1 MNEISPMA
9 LANPSPTQGYS
20 EFLPPSV
27 ISTLTDNAH
36 LHDILAQKQD
46 MEKAQIE
53 KHINE
58 CLKEII
64 RMFEALKLSLWAKAD
79 EKTGQFN
86 SLFEQLES
94 LSLECSNW
102 AEKRL
107 KDALENFPNMENQYS
122 NVNDRNVLAN
132 QHKSEKLAKHLQ
144 EMRTKKLRANAVE
157 NALLAVD
164 QKIDAMRL
172 VEISEEVREMAT
184 KPTKIY
190 YESPALLV
198 YQKIQKAV
206 ALGLKEIRVDE
217 VIRINEVPGR
227 SRRLTAAKSPSQMRE
242 HQVGPERAK
251 MNAMTFNGKGPQ
263 TKAYPSRGSNMEM
276 SQPTG
281 SGLREPKF
289 IPKDFAKK
297 KASRA
302 PMPTQEPNK
311 MPSVGFELDAAEDS
325 VTGRGLLR
333 RGREGR

>member
-1 MNEISPMA
+1 MNELAPMTIA
-9 LANPSPTQGYS
+9 KPSQPQGYS

-36 LHDILAQKQD
+36 LHDVLEQKQEL
-46 MEKAQIE
+46 EKAQIE

-64 RMFEALKLSLWAKAD
+64 RMFEALKISLWAKAD
-79 EKTGQFN
+79 EKTAQFS
-86 SLFEQLES
+86 SLFSQLES

-107 KDALENFPNMENQYS
+107 KDALENFPNVENQYS
-122 NVNDRNVLAN
+122 NMNDRAILSN

-184 KPTKIY
+184 KPSKIY
-190 YESPALLV
+190 YETPALLV

-206 ALGLKEIRVDE
+206 ALGLKEIRIDE
-217 VIRINEVPGR
+217 VIRINEIPG
-227 SRRLTAAKSPSQMRE
+227 
-242 HQVGPERAK
+242 
-251 MNAMTFNGKGPQ
+251 NIIYF
-263 TKAYPSRGSNMEM
+263 
-276 SQPTG
+276 
-281 SGLREPKF
+281 F
-289 IPKDFAKK
+289 
-297 KASRA
+297 
-302 PMPTQEPNK
+302 
-311 MPSVGFELDAAEDS
+311 
-325 VTGRGLLR
+325 
-333 RGREGR
+333 

>member
-1 MNEISPMA
+1 MNEMSP
-9 LANPSPTQGYS
+9 LTVANPLQPQGYS

-27 ISTLTDNAH
+27 ISTLSENAH
-36 LHDILAQKQD
+36 LHEVLEQKQD
-46 MEKAQIE
+46 LEKAQIE

-79 EKTGQFN
+79 EKSAQFS
-86 SLFEQLES
+86 SLFAQLES

-107 KDALENFPNMENQYS
+107 KDALENFPNTQGQFGNQHDPS
-122 NVNDRNVLAN
+122 ILGN

-184 KPTKIY
+184 KPSKIY
-190 YESPALLV
+190 YETPALLV

-217 VIRINEVPGR
+217 VVRINDL
-227 SRRLTAAKSPSQMRE
+227 S
-242 HQVGPERAK
+242 
-251 MNAMTFNGKGPQ
+251 
-263 TKAYPSRGSNMEM
+263 
-276 SQPTG
+276 
-281 SGLREPKF
+281 
-289 IPKDFAKK
+289 
-297 KASRA
+297 SRA
-302 PMPTQEPNK
+302 PSNCRPELPALDPRERQEP
-311 MPSVGFELDAAEDS
+311 PPQQRDDLHRPARERPRQGP
-325 VTGRGLLR
+325 GGLPDGVQGHGL
-333 RGREGR
+333 GP

>member
-1 MNEISPMA
+1 MNEIPSTA
-9 LANPSPTQGYS
+9 LSKPNNTQGYS

-46 MEKAQIE
+46 LEKAQIE

-79 EKTGQFN
+79 EKTSQFN
-86 SLFEQLES
+86 SLFGQLEA

-107 KDALENFPNMENQYS
+107 KDALENFPNMEAQLGNQNS
-122 NVNDRNVLAN
+122 RNVLAN

-184 KPTKIY
+184 KPSKIY
-190 YESPALLV
+190 YETPALLV

-217 VIRINEVPGR
+217 VIRINDVPGKKYNI
-227 SRRLTAAKSPSQMRE
+227 SKGNNKHKQFQFPRE
-242 HQVGPERAK
+242 IP
-251 MNAMTFNGKGPQ
+251 GKCDD
-263 TKAYPSRGSNMEM
+263 
-276 SQPTG
+276 
-281 SGLREPKF
+281 
-289 IPKDFAKK
+289 I
-297 KASRA
+297 
-302 PMPTQEPNK
+302 
-311 MPSVGFELDAAEDS
+311 
-325 VTGRGLLR
+325 
-333 RGREGR
+333 